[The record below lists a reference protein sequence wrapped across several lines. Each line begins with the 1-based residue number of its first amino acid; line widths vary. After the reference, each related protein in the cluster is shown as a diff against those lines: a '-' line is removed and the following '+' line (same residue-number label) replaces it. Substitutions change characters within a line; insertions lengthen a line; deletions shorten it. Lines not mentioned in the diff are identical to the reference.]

1 MEDASTARLARE
13 ADFRSQVSEKLL
25 KALIA
30 LLAVKDEHLLDELCI
45 IFDHARQHGGEI
57 GSASAE
63 VWNGVNHQIGVL
75 LDLASSEGEDE
86 ISEASKH

>member
-1 MEDASTARLARE
+1 MEDASTARLARD

-45 IFDHARQHGGEI
+45 IFDHAREHGGEM
-57 GSASAE
+57 GGASAE
-63 VWNGVNHQIGVL
+63 VWNGVNHQIDML
-75 LDLASSEGEDE
+75 LDLTSGESEDE
-86 ISEASKH
+86 IGEASTH